1 MFRFSIVSVLLVA
14 LVSVSFG
21 QRRSQSESPCDLTV
35 RVHNT
40 QDRSLDT
47 PVQVELLSPQGT
59 PMMAAHVTG
68 ESPAQFQVMPGNS
81 LKLRVSGPGI
91 ETTTSDSIYIYAWER
106 SHSETVNVNMVD
118 SSGANKATDRTG
130 DSPTVSAAE
139 MNIPPKARDELQ
151 KGTDAFLKG
160 DLKKAQEHYEKAAAI
175 YPQYA
180 RAYTDLGVI
189 AIKGGDRGKAREMF
203 SKSISVDEG
212 FLPGYVDLA
221 RMDFQDRNY
230 QQSEKLLQKVM
241 SVNPSIPDALAL
253 LASAEFMNKEYD
265 KALADAQRTH
275 RLPNHEQFADIHLV
289 AGQVYQMKNREQDAI
304 AEYQLFLK
312 ESPNS
317 PRVPSVQKQVA
328 QLQAGLH

>member
-1 MFRFSIVSVLLVA
+1 MLRSVIIAALSLTFVSGA
-14 LVSVSFG
+14 FA
-21 QRRSQSESPCDLTV
+21 QRQRQSESTCDLSV
-35 RVHNT
+35 RVRNS
-40 QDRSLDT
+40 QDRSFDT
-47 PVQVELLSPQGT
+47 PVQVELLSAQGT
-59 PMMAAHVTG
+59 PMMAVHVNG
-68 ESPAQFQVMPGNS
+68 ETPAQFQVMPGATF
-81 LKLRVSGPGI
+81 KVRVSGIGV
-91 ETTTSDSIYIYAWER
+91 ETTTSDSIYVYAWER
-106 SHSETVNVNMVD
+106 SHSETINVNTPD
-118 SSGANKATDRTG
+118 TAEKNKEASGSA
-130 DSPTVSAAE
+130 PTVSVAE
-139 MNIPPKARDELQ
+139 MNAPPKAREELQ

-189 AIKGGDRGKAREMF
+189 AIKQGDRAKAREMF

-221 RMDFQDRNY
+221 RMEFQDRNY

-253 LASAEFMNKEYD
+253 LASTEFMNKEYD
-265 KALADAQRTH
+265 KALTDAQRTH

-289 AGQVYQMKNREQDAI
+289 AGQVYQMKGRQQDAI

-328 QLQAGLH
+328 QLQAGSH

>member
-1 MFRFSIVSVLLVA
+1 MFRFSIVSVLLLTLVA
-14 LVSVSFG
+14 VSVG
-21 QRRSQSESPCDLTV
+21 QRKGQNESPCDLSV
-35 RVHNT
+35 RVRNT

-68 ESPAQFQVMPGNS
+68 ESPAQFQVMPGS
-81 LKLRVSGPGI
+81 TLKLRVSGPGI

-118 SSGANKATDRTG
+118 SSDPNKATNRTG
-130 DSPTVSAAE
+130 DSPTVSVAE
-139 MNIPPKARDELQ
+139 MNAPPKARDELQ
-151 KGTDAFLKG
+151 KGTDAFLKS

-180 RAYTDLGVI
+180 RAYTDLGVV
-189 AIKGGDRGKAREMF
+189 AIKQGDRAKAREMF
-203 SKSISVDEG
+203 SKSINVDEG

-221 RMDFQDRNY
+221 RMDFQDHNY
-230 QQSEKLLQKVM
+230 EASEKLLQKVM

-289 AGQVYQMKNREQDAI
+289 AGQVYQMKGRQQDAL

-317 PRVPSVQKQVA
+317 PRAPMVQKQVA
-328 QLQAGLH
+328 QLQAGSH

>member
-1 MFRFSIVSVLLVA
+1 MRRSVLIAA
-14 LVSVSFG
+14 LLLAFVSGAFAQH
-21 QRRSQSESPCDLTV
+21 QRQSESPCDLSV
-35 RVHNT
+35 RVHNS

-47 PVQVELLSPQGT
+47 PVQVELLSAQGT
-59 PMMAAHVTG
+59 PMMAVHITG
-68 ESPAQFQVMPGNS
+68 EAPAQFQVMPGNTV
-81 LKLRVSGPGI
+81 KVRVSGMGV
-91 ETTTSDSIYIYAWER
+91 ETTTSDSIYIYEWER
-106 SHSETVNVNMVD
+106 SHSETINVNTLETKEQNKTP
-118 SSGANKATDRTG
+118 SGS
-130 DSPTVSAAE
+130 SPTVSVAE
-139 MNIPPKARDELQ
+139 MNAPPKARDELQ

-160 DLKKAQEHYEKAAAI
+160 DLKKAQERYEKAAAI

-189 AIKGGDRGKAREMF
+189 AIKQGDRAKARELF

-212 FLPGYVDLA
+212 FLPGYVNLA

-230 QQSEKLLQKVM
+230 QESEKLLQKVM

-253 LASAEFMNKEYD
+253 LASTEFMNKEYD

-289 AGQVYQMKNREQDAI
+289 AAQVYQMKHRQQDALV
-304 AEYQLFLK
+304 EYQLFLK

-317 PRVPSVQKQVA
+317 PRVPSVQKQIA
-328 QLQAGLH
+328 ELQAGSH